1 MEKFY
6 DVIESKEG
14 RESVVSYI
22 DRVYALKARKFA
34 DPINKAKAEIL
45 VGEIF
50 FTNDNGIPYIDNYF
64 IKSYLALTEEE
75 KRKVDMTI
83 RDLVDHYKV
92 IDLIKA
98 ESIDKESDDLTPII
112 NKILDDYMEFRTS
125 LDTVTPED
133 SEEIEKILEMSDEEY
148 DAYQKAKDDELE
160 AQFEKASKGDTGD
173 ISGDEESN

>member
-1 MEKFY
+1 MKEMLEK
-6 DVIESKEG
+6 IKLEAERRITESGTPEALDEIKV
-14 RESVVSYI
+14 SVLGKKGELT
-22 DRVYALKARKFA
+22 ALLKTM
-34 DPINKAKAEIL
+34 
-45 VGEIF
+45 G
-50 FTNDNGIPYIDNYF
+50 T
-64 IKSYLALTEEE
+64 LTEEE
-75 KRKVDMTI
+75 RRKVDMTI

-112 NKILDDYMEFRTS
+112 NKILDDYMEFRIS